1 MRHKAALIAALIIP
15 AVFLTSC
22 TLSLTEQD
30 GKLVD
35 KKNGVTYVS
44 APLCYE
50 PERTGEEVYATC
62 KKLKL
67 DLYEIDGLEPTEWL
81 SEQYEGIGG
90 VWHSKDTTLPD
101 DITGFDADRM
111 YICQEKV
118 ITVSLGT
125 VDDKDDIDAVV
136 KAFTEGEPVSL
147 VQEGESY
154 KLKFASDKYPGLYYN
169 LMYIEGGD
177 GNNYIYDRTTKTCVD
192 VGDVLLDYLP
202 R

>member
-1 MRHKAALIAALIIP
+1 MYQPGRYTAPPVARRDRDIRDVSVAERHEHTR
-15 AVFLTSC
+15 V
-22 TLSLTEQD
+22 
-30 GKLVD
+30 
-35 KKNGVTYVS
+35 
-44 APLCYE
+44 
-50 PERTGEEVYATC
+50 
-62 KKLKL
+62 
-67 DLYEIDGLEPTEWL
+67 
-81 SEQYEGIGG
+81 
-90 VWHSKDTTLPD
+90 PD

>member
-1 MRHKAALIAALIIP
+1 MRHK
-15 AVFLTSC
+15 
-22 TLSLTEQD
+22 
-30 GKLVD
+30 D

-90 VWHSKDTTLPD
+90 VWHSEDTTLPD